1 MELKR
6 FTADQAREEY
16 HGEDSFFIRVMNTVY
31 DSIRRKSRNR
41 GRCVVV
47 PCETY
52 KAQFVKRLIRRIC
65 SSVSDVP
72 DDATTFSTPAWCID
86 ITSA

>member
-6 FTADQAREEY
+6 FIADQAREEY

-52 KAQFVKRLIRRIC
+52 RPLFVKRLIRAFEEDGYVVEYDYMC
-65 SSVSDVP
+65 SRMIIN
-72 DDATTFSTPAWCID
+72 W
-86 ITSA
+86 

>member
-16 HGEDSFFIRVMNTVY
+16 HGEDSFFIRVMNTIY

-41 GRCVVV
+41 GLGVAI

-52 KAQFVKRLIRRIC
+52 KPLFVKRLINAFKEDGYVVEYDYLNSRMIIN
-65 SSVSDVP
+65 
-72 DDATTFSTPAWCID
+72 W
-86 ITSA
+86 

>member
-16 HGEDSFFIRVMNTVY
+16 HGEDSFFIRVMNTIY

-52 KAQFVKRLIRRIC
+52 KAQFVKRLI
-65 SSVSDVP
+65 
-72 DDATTFSTPAWCID
+72 
-86 ITSA
+86 SAFKEDGYVVEYDYLNSRMTINW

>member
-52 KAQFVKRLIRRIC
+52 KPLFVKRLIKAFKEDGYVVEYDYVC
-65 SSVSDVP
+65 SRMIIN
-72 DDATTFSTPAWCID
+72 W
-86 ITSA
+86 

>member
-16 HGEDSFFIRVMNTVY
+16 HGEDSFFIRVMNTIY

-41 GRCVVV
+41 GRSVVV

-52 KAQFVKRLIRRIC
+52 KPLFVKRLIRAFEEDGYVVEYDYMC
-65 SSVSDVP
+65 SRMIIN
-72 DDATTFSTPAWCID
+72 W
-86 ITSA
+86 

>member
-16 HGEDSFFIRVMNTVY
+16 HGEDSFFIRVMNTIY

-52 KAQFVKRLIRRIC
+52 KPLFVKRLIRAFEEDGYVVEYDYMC
-65 SSVSDVP
+65 SRMIIN
-72 DDATTFSTPAWCID
+72 W
-86 ITSA
+86 

>member
-41 GRCVVV
+41 GRSVVV

-52 KAQFVKRLIRRIC
+52 KPLFVKRLIKAFKEDGYVVEYDYVC
-65 SSVSDVP
+65 SRMIIS
-72 DDATTFSTPAWCID
+72 W
-86 ITSA
+86 

>member
-16 HGEDSFFIRVMNTVY
+16 HGEDSFFIRVMNTIY

-52 KAQFVKRLIRRIC
+52 KPLFVKRLIRAFEEDGYVVEYDYMC
-65 SSVSDVP
+65 SRMVIN
-72 DDATTFSTPAWCID
+72 W
-86 ITSA
+86 

>member
-16 HGEDSFFIRVMNTVY
+16 HGEDSFFIRVMNIVY

-41 GRCVVV
+41 GRNVVV

-52 KAQFVKRLIRRIC
+52 KPLFVKRLIKAFEEGGYVVEYDYLNSRMIIN
-65 SSVSDVP
+65 
-72 DDATTFSTPAWCID
+72 W
-86 ITSA
+86 

>member
-16 HGEDSFFIRVMNTVY
+16 HGEDSFFIRVMNTIY
-31 DSIRRKSRNR
+31 DSIQRKSRNR

-52 KAQFVKRLIRRIC
+52 KPLFVKRLIRAFEEDGYVVEYDYMC
-65 SSVSDVP
+65 SRMIIN
-72 DDATTFSTPAWCID
+72 W
-86 ITSA
+86 